1 MTSHVLNKFCL
12 DVIIML
18 DIAEK
23 DEHTFN
29 RFCVPTLVHAVKIN
43 IAVNL
48 IFFVIFTALELRKF
62 ANLHNNVAQG
72 ILRLEIF

>member
-1 MTSHVLNKFCL
+1 MTSHVLNYFWL
-12 DVIIML
+12 DLVIML
-18 DIAEK
+18 DIAKK

-29 RFCVPTLVHAVKIN
+29 RFCVSTLVYAVKID

-48 IFFVIFTALELRKF
+48 NFFVIFTALELKKF

-72 ILRLEIF
+72 ILRLEIL

>member
-23 DEHTFN
+23 DEHTFSP
-29 RFCVPTLVHAVKIN
+29 FCVSTLVHAVKID

-48 IFFVIFTALELRKF
+48 IFL
-62 ANLHNNVAQG
+62 
-72 ILRLEIF
+72 

>member
-1 MTSHVLNKFCL
+1 MTSHVLNKFWL
-12 DVIIML
+12 DVIITL

-29 RFCVPTLVHAVKIN
+29 PFCIPTLVYAVKID

-48 IFFVIFTALELRKF
+48 NFL
-62 ANLHNNVAQG
+62 
-72 ILRLEIF
+72 